1 MKKLPVGD
9 KLYKRAEELN
19 VSLAHIGDDNSIVQK
34 RVIEAE
40 RAKREGRL
48 WIIALISAIASVIS
62 AIAAWCAVL
71 IR

>member
-1 MKKLPVGD
+1 MKKLPIGD

-19 VSLAHIGDDNSIVQK
+19 VSFDSIGDDDSILQK
-34 RVIEAE
+34 RGIETE